1 MPRARDH
8 MAVVAVDGRI
18 HVIGGRLAGAAEH
31 TGQHDVYD
39 PTTNSWSSAAPLPT
53 PRSGVAAA
61 LYKGMILVLG
71 GELPPDHTFP
81 ENEAYDVLR
90 DRWVALAPMPAGRH
104 GFGGAVIGSSAY
116 FVGGSLTPG
125 GRGITDQLIM
135 FSMP

>member
-1 MPRARDH
+1 MEL
-8 MAVVAVDGRI
+8 G
-18 HVIGGRLAGAAEH
+18 
-31 TGQHDVYD
+31 
-39 PTTNSWSSAAPLPT
+39 
-53 PRSGVAAA
+53 GVAAA

-81 ENEAYDVLR
+81 ENEAYDVSR
-90 DRWVALAPMPAGRH
+90 DRWVTLAPMPAGRH

-135 FSMP
+135 FNLP